1 MSGDDFIARSR
12 YWLIKEYPIKL
23 GHCIYA
29 LPEAAIWGRSN
40 PGSNSIGNLLVHLAG
55 NVTEWILGGV
65 GGKKVERKREQE
77 FAQQEGGS
85 GADLLARLEGVLREA
100 DIVLARLTE
109 ADLKQKLVIQGRET
123 TVLGAIY
130 HVVEHFSMHTGQ
142 IMLLTKIYAPGA
154 IKFYE
159 DAGGIARPL
168 WHEGKGL
175 DEPAH

>member
-1 MSGDDFIARSR
+1 MIAEDFIARSR

-29 LPEAAIWGRSN
+29 LPESAIWGRSN

-65 GGKKVERKREQE
+65 GGKKIERDRAQE
-77 FAQQEGGS
+77 FAQQQGGS

-100 DIVLARLTE
+100 DTVLARLTE
-109 ADLKQKLVIQGRET
+109 ADLKQKLIIQGRET

-130 HVVEHFSMHTGQ
+130 HVVEHFAMHTGQ